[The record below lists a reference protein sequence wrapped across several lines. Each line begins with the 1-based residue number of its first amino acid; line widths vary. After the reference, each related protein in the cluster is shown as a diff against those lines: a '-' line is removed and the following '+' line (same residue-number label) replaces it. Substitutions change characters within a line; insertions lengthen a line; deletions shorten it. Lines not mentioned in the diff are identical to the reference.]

1 MGWSAAFTPEQ
12 QGVEDERRRHSMK
25 IHTIG
30 IDLGKTKFHIVGL
43 NERGEVV
50 VRKQL
55 SRAQLLR
62 FTANRKVHL
71 IGMEACGGSH
81 FLGRALEEQ
90 GHEVRLIPAQYVKPY
105 VKTNKSDYIDAEAI
119 AEAVGRPLMRFVP
132 IKSDDQ
138 LDLQS
143 LHRVRERWV
152 TRRTAVINQIRGLLL
167 ERGTTLR
174 KGRHHVHAALP
185 LILEDADANL
195 SGAVRLL
202 LTQLKLD
209 LDQLSVRIDEADAVI
224 QKTAHENEACRR
236 LVAIPG
242 IGPVT
247 ATALIAAI
255 GNGGAFHKGREFAA
269 WMGVVPREHST
280 GGQQKLLGIS
290 KRGNSYLRR
299 LFVQGARA
307 VLQQRTKQSS
317 GLSTWLAQLTSRTH
331 RNVAAVA
338 LANKLA
344 RIAWAVL
351 AKNEP
356 YRPPVLADV
365 AAA

>member
-1 MGWSAAFTPEQ
+1 
-12 QGVEDERRRHSMK
+12 
-25 IHTIG
+25 
-30 IDLGKTKFHIVGL
+30 
-43 NERGEVV
+43 
-50 VRKQL
+50 
-55 SRAQLLR
+55 
-62 FTANRKVHL
+62 
-71 IGMEACGGSH
+71 
-81 FLGRALEEQ
+81 
-90 GHEVRLIPAQYVKPY
+90 
-105 VKTNKSDYIDAEAI
+105 
-119 AEAVGRPLMRFVP
+119 MRFVP
-132 IKSDDQ
+132 IKTDDQ
-138 LDLQS
+138 LDMQS

-152 TRRTAVINQIRGLLL
+152 MRRTAVINQIRGLLL
-167 ERGTTLR
+167 ERGITLR
-174 KGRHHVHAALP
+174 KGRCHVGAALP
-185 LILEDADANL
+185 WILEDADAKL
-195 SGAVRLL
+195 SS
-202 LTQLKLD
+202 K
-209 LDQLSVRIDEADAVI
+209 
-224 QKTAHENEACRR
+224 KTAHENEACRR

-255 GNGGAFHKGREFAA
+255 GNGGAFHKGRELAA

-317 GLSTWLAQLTSRTH
+317 GLSAWLAQLTSRTH

-351 AKNEP
+351 ARNEQ
-356 YRPPVLADV
+356 YRPSVLVD
-365 AAA
+365 AATA